1 MYKTNGLNFIRFD
14 GFFSWV
20 LGWRL
25 DNDFFD
31 DALAPGKFFLA
42 LLVFQYSLVALGKSY
57 RHFVVPPEALW
68 RRPPVALGFPWI

>member
-31 DALAPGKFFLA
+31 DALAPDKFFLA
-42 LLVFQYSLVALGKSY
+42 LLVFQYSLVAWWKSY
-57 RHFVVPPEALW
+57 
-68 RRPPVALGFPWI
+68 